1 MLLSPSREIL
11 CTAVDEAVAQDIK
24 AVAFSLRS
32 VPSAPITKA
41 STSSTSG
48 SSGSSGSS
56 AKHLEASTV
65 LEDIQAVFNVNPD
78 LAKLFE
84 DLQLICTCE
93 VLDEQ
98 LTLLEPDSGRDD
110 SKATPSIDLYSLI
123 QDRVYHD
130 REAVIIS
137 MEKSSGSGMEKSS
150 GSEVEKSGSGSGSK
164 FSQEIQEA
172 LQGLAA
178 LLPNNPIIYVGAGK
192 DPAATNAP
200 INPAVIRTPDVE
212 LSDTVVFEASYLS
225 QPANLLLRLKRQGQV

>member
-48 SSGSSGSS
+48 SSGSS
-56 AKHLEASTV
+56 AKHLEASAV
-65 LEDIQAVFNVNPD
+65 LEDIQAVFNVNQD
-78 LAKLFE
+78 LAKLFK
-84 DLQLICTCE
+84 DLQPICTCE

-98 LTLLEPDSGRDD
+98 LTLLELESGRDD
-110 SKATPSIDLYSLI
+110 SKATSSTDLYRLI

-130 REAVIIS
+130 REAVISS

-150 GSEVEKSGSGSGSK
+150 GREVEKSGSGSGSK
-164 FSQEIQEA
+164 FSQEIHRA

-178 LLPNNPIIYVGAGK
+178 LLSNNPIIYIGAGK